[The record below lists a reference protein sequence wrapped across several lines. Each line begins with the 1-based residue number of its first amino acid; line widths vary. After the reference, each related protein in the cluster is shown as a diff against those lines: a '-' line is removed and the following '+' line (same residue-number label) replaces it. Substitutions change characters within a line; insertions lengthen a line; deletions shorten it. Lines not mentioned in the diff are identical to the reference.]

1 MIAGLGQANWKERLS
16 SIETINNKI
25 KGMPADEVPVQV
37 LVRTLAKKPGFKDT
51 HFQVLKQRVE
61 LVGLLADQGF
71 NFSQR
76 SASYCINEIA
86 EKIGDLKVGEQVKE
100 TLCKIS
106 DQVTFAYVVQTI
118 VPSVFTA
125 KNPKNHENLIN
136 WLTQYIPEFG
146 FTGIE
151 MKFMLKYIK
160 EALASTNPAV
170 RSAVYPLIACV
181 YMYAG
186 PSFAGLFEQEKPAI
200 LEQINGEIEKVK
212 GQKPPVPSRGWNVPK
227 ASRGG
232 QDDDGAAGDDVEED
246 DPAEAQRKQEA
257 LLPRTDISE
266 QLNEALMEQMS
277 DKNWKERQ
285 AGLEKL
291 EQILRD
297 NKFVEANLPGDFLAH
312 LAKRLTDTNKILA
325 TTTLK
330 ITEKLALALGSQV
343 R

>member
-1 MIAGLGQANWKERLS
+1 
-16 SIETINNKI
+16 
-25 KGMPADEVPVQV
+25 MPADEVPVQV

-71 NFSQR
+71 KFSQR

-170 RSAVYPLIACV
+170 RSAVYPLIACI

-257 LLPRTDISE
+257 LLPRTDISD

-343 R
+343 RL